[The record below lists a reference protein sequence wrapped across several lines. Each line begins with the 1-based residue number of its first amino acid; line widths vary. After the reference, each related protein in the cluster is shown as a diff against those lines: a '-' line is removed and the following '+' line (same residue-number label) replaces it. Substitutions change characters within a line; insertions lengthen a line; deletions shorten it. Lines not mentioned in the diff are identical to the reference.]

1 VDRDEREPT
10 LSEALAATLSGRV
23 FTRTLPLMALH
34 LVWGFRG
41 LRRFFPEEN
50 DGAST
55 PLAQART
62 TTQESCFGL
71 ILSFEL
77 PAIGEDHE
85 SLIP

>member
-23 FTRTLPLMALH
+23 FTRTLPLIWCG
-34 LVWGFRG
+34 VRG
-41 LRRFFPEEN
+41 LGRFFPEEN